1 MLETFITKTT
11 FSGEHTKNLFSLFN
25 IVITGFN
32 LFNPSVFEIVICH
45 GYNHQVHCHRLWIGS
60 KKYLLPTYF
69 VFVYLWSHQLLV
81 MQAFLKGDGKLTKKF
96 KEKSDEKHEGVKNKP
111 WVEK

>member
-45 GYNHQVHCHRLWIGS
+45 GYNHQVHCHRL
-60 KKYLLPTYF
+60 
-69 VFVYLWSHQLLV
+69 
-81 MQAFLKGDGKLTKKF
+81 
-96 KEKSDEKHEGVKNKP
+96 
-111 WVEK
+111 